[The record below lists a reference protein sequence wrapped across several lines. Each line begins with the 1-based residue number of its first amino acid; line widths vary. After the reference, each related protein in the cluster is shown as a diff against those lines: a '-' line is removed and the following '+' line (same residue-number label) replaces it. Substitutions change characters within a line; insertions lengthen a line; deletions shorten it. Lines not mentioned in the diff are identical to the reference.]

1 MNIFLT
7 IIYQYQRRKDTIY
20 APLFLIL
27 YNEKLQGERSLHMER
42 NIMARN
48 KHSHGRGKGRGKK
61 EKKVFPQV
69 VGKVQ
74 MTREGYAFVIVE
86 GEDDD
91 VFVKASK
98 TRGALHGDTV
108 RVTVTR
114 EKTDKRR
121 EGEIVE
127 IIERSPKPFIG
138 VLHVVGNQAWVLM
151 QSRFMPYDITI
162 PFTESDKQRYRRHKV
177 RGQSMAEPKDE
188 TGWLKPLGD
197 DLFAIHKVY
206 ELGEDG
212 YGRQELTARSGMK
225 VAAVVD
231 DWPRGEM
238 SPRGHIVDVLGEP
251 GDNDTEMHAILAE
264 YALPYR
270 FESEVA
276 NAADRIS
283 EEITAEDL
291 KGRMDFRQT
300 LTFTIDPADAKDF
313 DDAISFRKLENGN
326 YEVGVHIADVTHYV
340 RPGSV
345 VDKEAEARGTSVYLV
360 DRTVPMLP
368 EKLCNKLCSLRPHE
382 EKLTFSAVFEMTPL
396 GRVAGQWFG
405 KTVIYSDF
413 RFAYEEAQ
421 AIIEAGPKAVH
432 EGVNED
438 IKEAVLILN
447 GLASKLRKKR
457 FASGAISFE
466 RPEMKVEVDEKGRP
480 VNVYQKVTKEANWL
494 IEEFML
500 LANRSVAEFV
510 ATGCKGVGEA
520 PAKGVRKQA
529 KTFVYRVHDE
539 PNQEKVENLRNFIG
553 NFGYKMGPTNS
564 GKDISKELNSLFAAA
579 KDTPEYNAIE
589 LLSLRTMAKARY
601 DTENLGHY
609 GLAFKYY
616 THFTSPIR
624 RYPDMLVHRLLAQY
638 LEGGES
644 ARKETYDKM
653 CKHASERE
661 IVAAEAERASIKYKL
676 VEFMQD
682 KVGYTFGGHISGL
695 TEWGMYVE
703 IEPTMIEGMVALRD
717 IRSDF
722 FEFDQDHYRL
732 VGKRSGIVYNLGD
745 PVRIRV
751 KKTNLEQKLLDY
763 VLIETGLEERVY
775 DRIDYEQGR
784 GTSFI
789 KGEDG
794 SFDNV
799 TVGINKA
806 ARKEK
811 VRKAIQESKRKAK
824 KASKRK

>member
-1 MNIFLT
+1 MGRN
-7 IIYQYQRRKDTIY
+7 RHSS
-20 APLFLIL
+20 
-27 YNEKLQGERSLHMER
+27 GRSR
-42 NIMARN
+42 
-48 KHSHGRGKGRGKK
+48 GRGKK
-61 EKKVFPQV
+61 ERKVFPQV
-69 VGKVQ
+69 TGRVQ
-74 MTREGYAFVIVE
+74 MTREGYAFIIVE
-86 GEDDD
+86 GEEDDD

-121 EGEIVE
+121 EGEIIE

-162 PFTESDKQRYRRHKV
+162 PFTETDKQRYRRHKV
-177 RGQSMAEPKDE
+177 KGQSMAEPKDE

-197 DLFAIHKVY
+197 ELYAIHRVY

-212 YGRQELTARSGMK
+212 YGRQELVARSGMK

-231 DWPRGEM
+231 DWPRSEM

-276 NAADRIS
+276 NAADQIS

-291 KGRMDFRQT
+291 KGRRDFRKT

-326 YEVGVHIADVTHYV
+326 YEIGVHIADVTHYV

-368 EKLCNKLCSLRPHE
+368 EKLCNKLCSLRPQE

-396 GRVAGQWFG
+396 GRVASQWFG

-432 EGVNED
+432 EGVTEE
-438 IKEAVLILN
+438 IKEAILILN
-447 GLASKLRKKR
+447 GLAAKLRKKR

-500 LANRSVAEFV
+500 LANRTVAEFV
-510 ATGCKGVGEA
+510 ATGCRGIGDA
-520 PAKGVRKQA
+520 PAKGARKQA

-564 GKDISKELNSLFAAA
+564 GKEISKELNSLFAAA

-644 ARKETYDKM
+644 ARKETYDKL

-732 VGKRSGIVYNLGD
+732 VGKRSGVVYNLGD

-763 VLIETGLEERVY
+763 ELIETGLEERVY

-806 ARKEK
+806 ARKDK

-824 KASKRK
+824 KASGKRPSKK